1 MTEKALEARREYRR
15 KWQRENRDKVKSYN
29 VRYWEKKALKAAAE
43 REAAPPDTDTEAAD
57 E

>member
-15 KWQRENRDKVKSYN
+15 KWQRENPDKVKSYH

-43 REAAPPDTDTEAAD
+43 RAEATPGTDTGRAE
-57 E
+57 